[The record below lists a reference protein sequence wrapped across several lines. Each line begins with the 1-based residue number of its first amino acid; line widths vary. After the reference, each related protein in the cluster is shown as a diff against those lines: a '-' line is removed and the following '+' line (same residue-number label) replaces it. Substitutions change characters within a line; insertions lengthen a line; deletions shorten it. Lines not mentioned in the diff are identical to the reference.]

1 MSVAINSSIVG
12 YASTSILPTS
22 TSAANPSASNQSAS
36 TPSTRAVTV
45 TISAAAL
52 SFGEQTSRE
61 TLNLDVA
68 SALALFKQTPRAEP
82 VNIIDSGANI
92 VRNLDALQRLG
103 GKVNYI
109 SLSDVTNPLEIAADQ
124 LSRNSVTFE
133 KIKDNFKLI
142 VNKVSTAN
150 MMSVLGD
157 ARVSQIS
164 IVDSSINIAKK
175 LADISAQGEKVIS
188 VAQTG
193 ATSALIIN
201 AEEYVASTIALGK
214 ISNAYTI
221 GIKGATV
228 NQLANFAA
236 NEKVRSITVTDSS
249 ENVATNINLIQSQ
262 SSKITQVSLTDDQK
276 ILNLSSDDFL
286 NNGTTLRKIITPY
299 KVNVMGVSLANLNSV
314 ATYKNVG
321 SIHISDDSVNI
332 ASRLTD
338 ITRVSNKISSIT
350 QIGSPNTMQLNASQY
365 LSSSPV
371 LAKIQNPYTVNLTGV
386 KTANLVA
393 IAADSSVISMT
404 IADTSQNLANNIN
417 VLNTLTNK
425 ITQVTQSGGISN
437 MNLSAEQLT
446 SNADILSKF
455 SNSYKLDL
463 ADVSVAQAISL
474 QSNAA
479 VQNIKISDT
488 SENIAVGLDQL
499 QAMNSKIHS
508 INQTNSSTPIAMSI
522 SQMSTNANILNK
534 INNNYAIGIEDSSA
548 NINSNLDLLANLGS
562 KLVSVKQS
570 GSAAPMSASI
580 AQMLRATELFNKFS
594 GSYSLD
600 VVDSSQN
607 INTYLD
613 YLQGNNN
620 SISSITQSGT
630 LATLA
635 VSANQVGK
643 NTQAFAKI
651 AGSYTLAV
659 TDSSANIATN
669 LDALQAKT
677 GRIVSITQSGTA
689 TALSITASQ
698 VVSGASALSMIGG
711 AYTLEITDTSTNI
724 ATNLNALQD
733 QNSKIISITQ
743 SGTAAPLSVN
753 VSQIT
758 SAAPV
763 LTKIAGSYR
772 LAVTDS
778 SANIAS
784 GIDLLQTQG
793 VIVSSIT
800 QNLPASE
807 LTITNAQRIANSAT
821 LAKIDSGSY
830 TLKATNVAPSDA
842 VSVLTDSHVTRI
854 TLSSTELTASQ
865 YTTAVASKNIT
876 SGLTIAAVVLAD
888 AMALATDTNVQKIK
902 VSSGTNL
909 GTITNSTFTNSYQT
923 ALNKLYQ
930 SDGIIPITVSVT
942 EVTASSA
949 ANLGS
954 DSHVSSITLSET
966 TLTAEQYTTAVA
978 SKNTTGSLTVTGV
991 TAANAMA
998 LAADTRVTSI
1008 QLGASESFTTLT
1020 AGDYDATK
1028 LAKIR
1033 NSANSNVSV
1042 SVTGVDVTNATTVAA
1057 DTNVSSLT
1065 LAATTLTAAQ
1075 YTTAVASKNTTG
1087 SLTVTGVAVAN
1098 AATVAAD
1105 TNVSSLTLAATTLTA
1120 AQYTTAVASKN
1131 TTGSLTVT
1139 GVAVANAATVA
1150 NNARVA
1156 NLTLASTILTA
1167 AQYTADVVTKNTTT
1181 GLTITGVSVANAATV
1196 AADAKVSNLY
1206 LATSTLSASQYTTN
1220 VANKN
1225 LSTGL
1230 TVTGLTASTAAGIAA
1245 NSKISSITLTDNTL
1259 TASEYTTSVASKNT
1273 STGLVITG
1281 VDVAD
1286 AATVAASANVN
1297 GITLA
1302 ATSLTGSQY
1311 TADVASKNATPSLT
1325 ISDVTVSDAASV
1337 AANANVSSMSL
1348 ATTTLTAAQYTADV
1362 VSKNTRTGLTIT
1374 DVAVASAATVAADTK
1389 VSNLTLAATTLTAAQ
1404 YTANVVSKNTTG
1416 SLTVTGVAIGSALAL
1431 ANDAN
1436 LIKVV
1441 VNSGSSLGSVA
1452 SATFIAGQTA
1462 YNKLY
1467 QADGTTPVYV
1477 SVTGVPVASAATV
1490 AANSH
1495 VSTLTLAATTLTA
1508 AQYTTAVASK
1518 NTTGS
1523 LTVTGVDINAAL
1535 NLAIDRNVS
1544 QIHVSSGS
1552 SLGSYSASQ
1561 YATYKSRIEKIY
1573 QVDGTQLV
1581 TVTIAGATAS
1591 QAANTLIP
1599 DSRVTSLTV
1608 SDTTA
1613 NIDTYYSQINVAKV
1627 TQITATG

>member
-228 NQLANFAA
+228 NQLANFTA

-249 ENVATNINLIQSQ
+249 ENIATNINLIQSQ

-321 SIHISDDSVNI
+321 SIHISDDIVNI

-902 VSSGTNL
+902 VSSGSNL
-909 GTITNSTFTNSYQT
+909 GTITNSTFTNNYQT

-991 TAANAMA
+991 
-998 LAADTRVTSI
+998 
-1008 QLGASESFTTLT
+1008 
-1020 AGDYDATK
+1020 
-1028 LAKIR
+1028 
-1033 NSANSNVSV
+1033 
-1042 SVTGVDVTNATTVAA
+1042 
-1057 DTNVSSLT
+1057 
-1065 LAATTLTAAQ
+1065 
-1075 YTTAVASKNTTG
+1075 AVAS
-1087 SLTVTGVAVAN
+1087 

-1105 TNVSSLTLAATTLTA
+1105 ANVSSLTLAATTLTA

-1404 YTANVVSKNTTG
+1404 YTADVVSKNTTG

-1508 AQYTTAVASK
+1508 AQYTTAVSSK

>member
-228 NQLANFAA
+228 NQLANFTA

-249 ENVATNINLIQSQ
+249 ENIATNINLIQSQ

-474 QSNAA
+474 QSNPA

-534 INNNYAIGIEDSSA
+534 INNNYTIGIEDSSA

-902 VSSGTNL
+902 VSSGSNL
-909 GTITNSTFTNSYQT
+909 GTITNSTFTNNYQT

-966 TLTAEQYTTAVA
+966 TLTAE
-978 SKNTTGSLTVTGV
+978 
-991 TAANAMA
+991 
-998 LAADTRVTSI
+998 
-1008 QLGASESFTTLT
+1008 
-1020 AGDYDATK
+1020 
-1028 LAKIR
+1028 
-1033 NSANSNVSV
+1033 
-1042 SVTGVDVTNATTVAA
+1042 
-1057 DTNVSSLT
+1057 
-1065 LAATTLTAAQ
+1065 
-1075 YTTAVASKNTTG
+1075 
-1087 SLTVTGVAVAN
+1087 
-1098 AATVAAD
+1098 
-1105 TNVSSLTLAATTLTA
+1105 
-1120 AQYTTAVASKN
+1120 QYTTAVASKN

-1302 ATSLTGSQY
+1302 ATSLSGSQY

-1404 YTANVVSKNTTG
+1404 YTADVVSKNTTG

-1452 SATFIAGQTA
+1452 SATFTAGQTA

-1613 NIDTYYSQINVAKV
+1613 NIDTYYSQINVSKV

>member
-12 YASTSILPTS
+12 YASTSILTTN

-228 NQLANFAA
+228 NQLANFTA

-249 ENVATNINLIQSQ
+249 ENIATNINLIQSQ

-711 AYTLEITDTSTNI
+711 AYTLEITDTSANI
-724 ATNLNALQD
+724 ATNLNALQA

-902 VSSGTNL
+902 VSSGSNL
-909 GTITNSTFTNSYQT
+909 GTITNSTFTNNYQT

-966 TLTAEQYTTAVA
+966 TLTAE
-978 SKNTTGSLTVTGV
+978 
-991 TAANAMA
+991 
-998 LAADTRVTSI
+998 
-1008 QLGASESFTTLT
+1008 
-1020 AGDYDATK
+1020 
-1028 LAKIR
+1028 
-1033 NSANSNVSV
+1033 
-1042 SVTGVDVTNATTVAA
+1042 
-1057 DTNVSSLT
+1057 
-1065 LAATTLTAAQ
+1065 
-1075 YTTAVASKNTTG
+1075 
-1087 SLTVTGVAVAN
+1087 
-1098 AATVAAD
+1098 
-1105 TNVSSLTLAATTLTA
+1105 
-1120 AQYTTAVASKN
+1120 QYTTAVASKN

-1404 YTANVVSKNTTG
+1404 YTADVVSKNTTG

-1452 SATFIAGQTA
+1452 SATFTAGQTA

>member
-12 YASTSILPTS
+12 FASTSILPTS
-22 TSAANPSASNQSAS
+22 TPAADPTISNQSAS

-45 TISAAAL
+45 TISAAAQ

-228 NQLANFAA
+228 NQLANFTA

-249 ENVATNINLIQSQ
+249 ENIATNINLIQSQ

-321 SIHISDDSVNI
+321 SIHITDDSVNI

-711 AYTLEITDTSTNI
+711 AYTLEITDTSANI
-724 ATNLNALQD
+724 ATNLNALQA

-772 LAVTDS
+772 LAVSDS

-842 VSVLTDSHVTRI
+842 VSVLADSHVTRI
-854 TLSSTELTASQ
+854 TLSSTDLTASQ
-865 YTTAVASKNIT
+865 YTTAVASKNMT
-876 SGLTIAAVVLAD
+876 SGLTIAAVALAD

-902 VSSGTNL
+902 VSSGSNL
-909 GTITNSTFTNSYQT
+909 GTITNSTFTNNYQT

-966 TLTAEQYTTAVA
+966 TLTAE
-978 SKNTTGSLTVTGV
+978 
-991 TAANAMA
+991 
-998 LAADTRVTSI
+998 
-1008 QLGASESFTTLT
+1008 
-1020 AGDYDATK
+1020 
-1028 LAKIR
+1028 
-1033 NSANSNVSV
+1033 
-1042 SVTGVDVTNATTVAA
+1042 
-1057 DTNVSSLT
+1057 
-1065 LAATTLTAAQ
+1065 
-1075 YTTAVASKNTTG
+1075 
-1087 SLTVTGVAVAN
+1087 
-1098 AATVAAD
+1098 
-1105 TNVSSLTLAATTLTA
+1105 
-1120 AQYTTAVASKN
+1120 QYTTAVASKN

-1404 YTANVVSKNTTG
+1404 YTTAVASKNTTG

-1495 VSTLTLAATTLTA
+1495 VSTLTLEATTLTA
-1508 AQYTTAVASK
+1508 AQYTTAVSSK

>member
-221 GIKGATV
+221 GLKGATV
-228 NQLANFAA
+228 NQLANFTA

-249 ENVATNINLIQSQ
+249 ENIATNINLIQSQ

-321 SIHISDDSVNI
+321 SIHITDDSVNI

-902 VSSGTNL
+902 VSSGSNL
-909 GTITNSTFTNSYQT
+909 GTITNSTFTNNYQT

-966 TLTAEQYTTAVA
+966 TLTA
-978 SKNTTGSLTVTGV
+978 
-991 TAANAMA
+991 
-998 LAADTRVTSI
+998 
-1008 QLGASESFTTLT
+1008 
-1020 AGDYDATK
+1020 
-1028 LAKIR
+1028 
-1033 NSANSNVSV
+1033 
-1042 SVTGVDVTNATTVAA
+1042 
-1057 DTNVSSLT
+1057 
-1065 LAATTLTAAQ
+1065 AQ
-1075 YTTAVASKNTTG
+1075 YTTAVASKNTT
-1087 SLTVTGVAVAN
+1087 S
-1098 AATVAAD
+1098 
-1105 TNVSSLTLAATTLTA
+1105 
-1120 AQYTTAVASKN
+1120 
-1131 TTGSLTVT
+1131 SLTVT

-1495 VSTLTLAATTLTA
+1495 VSTLTLEATTLTA
-1508 AQYTTAVASK
+1508 AQYTTAVSSK
-1518 NTTGS
+1518 NATGS

>member
-45 TISAAAL
+45 TISAAAQ

-228 NQLANFAA
+228 NQLANFTA

-249 ENVATNINLIQSQ
+249 ENIATNINLIQSQ

-321 SIHISDDSVNI
+321 SIHITDDSVNI

-902 VSSGTNL
+902 VSSGSNL
-909 GTITNSTFTNSYQT
+909 GTITNSTFTNNYQT

-966 TLTAEQYTTAVA
+966 TLTAE
-978 SKNTTGSLTVTGV
+978 
-991 TAANAMA
+991 
-998 LAADTRVTSI
+998 
-1008 QLGASESFTTLT
+1008 
-1020 AGDYDATK
+1020 
-1028 LAKIR
+1028 
-1033 NSANSNVSV
+1033 
-1042 SVTGVDVTNATTVAA
+1042 
-1057 DTNVSSLT
+1057 
-1065 LAATTLTAAQ
+1065 
-1075 YTTAVASKNTTG
+1075 
-1087 SLTVTGVAVAN
+1087 
-1098 AATVAAD
+1098 
-1105 TNVSSLTLAATTLTA
+1105 
-1120 AQYTTAVASKN
+1120 QYTTAVASKN

-1302 ATSLTGSQY
+1302 ATSLSGSQY

>member
-175 LADISAQGEKVIS
+175 LADISAQGEKVSS

-228 NQLANFAA
+228 NQLANFTA

-249 ENVATNINLIQSQ
+249 ENIATNINLIQSQ

-321 SIHISDDSVNI
+321 SIHISDDIVNI

-902 VSSGTNL
+902 VSSGSNL
-909 GTITNSTFTNSYQT
+909 GTITNSTFTNNYQT

-978 SKNTTGSLTVTGV
+978 SKNTTS
-991 TAANAMA
+991 
-998 LAADTRVTSI
+998 
-1008 QLGASESFTTLT
+1008 
-1020 AGDYDATK
+1020 
-1028 LAKIR
+1028 
-1033 NSANSNVSV
+1033 
-1042 SVTGVDVTNATTVAA
+1042 
-1057 DTNVSSLT
+1057 
-1065 LAATTLTAAQ
+1065 
-1075 YTTAVASKNTTG
+1075 
-1087 SLTVTGVAVAN
+1087 
-1098 AATVAAD
+1098 
-1105 TNVSSLTLAATTLTA
+1105 
-1120 AQYTTAVASKN
+1120 
-1131 TTGSLTVT
+1131 SLTVT